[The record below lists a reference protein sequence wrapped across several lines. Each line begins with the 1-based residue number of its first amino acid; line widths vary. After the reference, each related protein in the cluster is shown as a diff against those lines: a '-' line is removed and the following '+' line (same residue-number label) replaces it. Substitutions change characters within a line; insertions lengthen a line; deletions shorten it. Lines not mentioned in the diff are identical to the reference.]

1 MGTRAVRAPPDALP
15 PSVAPAVPPSVT
27 IVCLPD
33 SDPAAVTG
41 SSVCRGH
48 IVARAEPE
56 EPGDAQVDLEVSV
69 R

>member
-15 PSVAPAVPPSVT
+15 PSAVPPSVA
-27 IVCLPD
+27 IVRLPD

-48 IVARAEPE
+48 MVARAEPE
-56 EPGDAQVDLEVSV
+56 GPGDAQVDLEVSV

>member
-1 MGTRAVRAPPDALP
+1 MGTRAVRAPPAAP
-15 PSVAPAVPPSVT
+15 PLSVVPLSVA

-56 EPGDAQVDLEVSV
+56 GPGDGPADLEVSV